1 MSVKEATAV
10 AENCVLQNNQID
22 LFEEYFDGEQPDQT
36 VENVNSKT
44 LMLFK
49 QVFVTIVFLLK
60 INFKSLEILINKKDL
75 FLK

>member
-22 LFEEYFDGEQPDQT
+22 LFEEYFDGEQADQT

-49 QVFVTIVFLLK
+49 QVFVTIVLLLEIDYK
-60 INFKSLEILINKKDL
+60 FLEILTNKKDL

>member
-1 MSVKEATAV
+1 MSVKEATSV

-49 QVFVTIVFLLK
+49 QVFVTIV
-60 INFKSLEILINKKDL
+60 L
-75 FLK
+75 FIIP